1 LHILGPPLLLLS
13 KRGSHHTKFENAER
27 KRKEVRKS
35 WKTCRLPESD
45 VPDQPTSMQTFVMQS
60 IATKYK

>member
-1 LHILGPPLLLLS
+1 MQKELTA
-13 KRGSHHTKFENAER
+13 GSVLYRN